1 MRGHGVSVLAVA
13 VMALTGCAATSPTP
27 EELAAKIRPAVVKY
41 LTEIDPEGQVRAV
54 LVHHGGEPVVEHY
67 VDSAA
72 EDYWDTRSVTKS
84 VVSTLIGIAIDEGHI
99 EDVQQTPGELLPSR
113 VAEMSDETAA
123 LTLHQVLTHTAGFE
137 PQRAGDEYYRAED

>member
-13 VMALTGCAATSPTP
+13 VMALTGCSASPTP
-27 EELAAKIRPAVVKY
+27 EELAVDVLPAVVKY

-99 EDVQQTPGELLPSR
+99 EDVQQTLGELLPSR

-137 PQRAGDEYYRAED
+137 PQRAGDEYYLAED